1 MRNVFRLIA
10 LALITVI
17 LLLLFSGCVLII
29 SSENDVLQQ
38 GGNKQV
44 IENVG
49 DNNTTII
56 KQNFKT
62 STTDESHSDKTDD
75 LFKSATGLII
85 SLLTI
90 VSCIIGTVIV
100 RGKAQKI
107 KTIIDLIIAIL
118 KIEDRKSVV

>member
-56 KQNFKT
+56 EQNFKT

-75 LFKSATGLII
+75 LFKSAAGLII

-118 KIEDRKSVV
+118 KIDK